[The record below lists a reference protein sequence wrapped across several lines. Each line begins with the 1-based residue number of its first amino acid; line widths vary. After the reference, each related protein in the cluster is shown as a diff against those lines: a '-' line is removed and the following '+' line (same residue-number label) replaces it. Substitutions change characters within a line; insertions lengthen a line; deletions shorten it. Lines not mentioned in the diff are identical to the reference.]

1 MEITKDMGT
10 IQIALFRII
19 PFLAAILIQFF
30 AVILA
35 FSLIITKIYV
45 TERSYMNEEEART
58 GERLSRHVL
67 L

>member
-19 PFLAAILIQFF
+19 PVLATIIFQFF

-35 FSLIITKIYV
+35 FSLIMTKIYV
-45 TERSYMNEEEART
+45 TERSYMNEEAART
-58 GERLSRHVL
+58 GER
-67 L
+67 